1 MRLGKTTLIH
11 FSSQVVVSVAGF
23 VATFAIVQLLGA
35 TQLGV
40 YAVGVAVVL
49 WANIPSAAVGDAVK
63 QRISAGGDGDRYL
76 IGGLALVAL
85 PALLVGGAILTVSG
99 PVESYLLREAEELA
113 VGVPLAP
120 LLAGVVVANMLFTL
134 LTDALQGEKRVAA
147 AGAVTATERLLRTG
161 LQVGLV
167 LASVGLAALFVG
179 HVLATLLGAGLALG
193 LLGATRW
200 SGSGP
205 VIPTREHIGSL
216 LEYSRYSWLGTIET
230 RAFSWMDTI
239 VLSLFVSR
247 ELIGIYEVSWSL
259 ASVLALVAVSV
270 QNTLFPELS
279 ELAAEGDTDRIHH
292 FLDEGLVFTG
302 VFIIP
307 GLFGAAVVGERVL
320 KIYDPV
326 FQQGLVVLLVLVL
339 ARGIAAYGRQ
349 LVSAINALDR
359 PDVAFRIS
367 AAFIVVNLGLNLVL
381 VFRFGWVGAA
391 VATAVSATLIL
402 ALGHVALTRLIGRPP
417 VPYREI
423 GIQIG
428 ASGLMAGGLLLAQ
441 PVVPGSHYATVALVL
456 AGAAVY
462 TGILVALSGRIR
474 EKAVGLTGTLG

>member
-1 MRLGKTTLIH
+1 MRLGKTTLVH
-11 FSSQVVVSVAGF
+11 FGSQVVVSVAGF
-23 VATFAIVQLLGA
+23 VATFAIVRLLSA
-35 TQLGV
+35 THLGV
-40 YAVGVAVVL
+40 YAVGVAVVF
-49 WANIPSAAVGDAVK
+49 WANIPAAAIGDAVK
-63 QRISAGGDGDRYL
+63 KRVSAGGDGNRYL
-76 IGGLALVAL
+76 AGGLALVAL
-85 PALLVGGAILTVSG
+85 PALLVAGVILAVPGA
-99 PVESYLLREAEELA
+99 VESYLLREAEEL
-113 VGVPLAP
+113 VVQVPLAP
-120 LLAGVVVANMLFTL
+120 LLAGVVVANMLFGL

-147 AGAVTATERLLRTG
+147 AGAITAVERLLRTG
-161 LQVGLV
+161 LQIGLV
-167 LASVGLAALFVG
+167 LASVGLAALFIG
-179 HVLATLLGAGLALG
+179 HALATLLAAGLALG
-193 LLGATRW
+193 LLGLARGG
-200 SGSGP
+200 GSGP
-205 VIPTREHIGSL
+205 LLPAREHVESL
-216 LEYSRYSWLGTIET
+216 LEYARYSWLGTVET

-270 QNTLFPELS
+270 QSTLFPELS

-292 FLDEGLVFTG
+292 YLDEGMVFTG

-367 AAFIVVNLGLNLVL
+367 AAFIAVNLVL
-381 VFRFGWVGAA
+381 NLALVFEFGWIGAA

-402 ALGHVALTRLIGRPP
+402 ALGYVALTRLIGRPP
-417 VPYREI
+417 IPVREI
-423 GIQIG
+423 GLQVV
-428 ASGLMAGGLLLAQ
+428 ASGMMAGLLLLAR
-441 PVVPGSHYATVALVL
+441 PVVPGNHYATVVLVF

-462 TGILVALSGRIR
+462 TGILVVLSGRVR
-474 EKAVGLTGTLG
+474 EKAVGLVGSLG